1 MANNLTK
8 FLSVVSVSG
17 ILFLSLSCSN
27 SVNSTTQ
34 TNVSELQTN
43 ETTKTLSPKDILLN
57 QPDFTADQQYFM
69 FESHKH
75 GGFGVSEKLAK
86 KGSIYRWESFDNV
99 NFLSFEKP
107 PVFCSANGKNCFE
120 KQDYN
125 DCCGYLKANQVENF
139 ARASDA
145 KFELVGSEVVQGYD
159 CVKIKTENIAK
170 EETVYFYA
178 AKDLKNLV
186 IKTEV
191 IQSDRKH
198 TFVLSNVSFDVPEEL
213 FEPIENF
220 NRKRI

>member
-1 MANNLTK
+1 MANNLTN
-8 FLSVVSVSG
+8 LSLLFGVLA
-17 ILFLSLSCSN
+17 ILFFSASCSDGV
-27 SVNSTTQ
+27 SSTALTNTPEKQ
-34 TNVSELQTN
+34 TDKIQP
-43 ETTKTLSPKDILLN
+43 LSPKDILLN
-57 QPDFTADQQYFM
+57 QPDFTAEQQYFM

-75 GGFGVSEKLAK
+75 GGFSVSEKLSK
-86 KGSIYRWESFDNV
+86 KGSVYRWESFDNV
-99 NFLSFEKP
+99 NFLRFDQP

-120 KQDYN
+120 KQGYD

-145 KFELVGSEVVQGYD
+145 TFELAGSEIVQGHN
-159 CVKIKTENIAK
+159 CIKIKMENVAK
-170 EETVYFYA
+170 EETIYFYA
-178 AKDLKNLV
+178 AEDLKNLV

-198 TFVLSNVSFDVPEEL
+198 TFILGNVSFDVPNKL